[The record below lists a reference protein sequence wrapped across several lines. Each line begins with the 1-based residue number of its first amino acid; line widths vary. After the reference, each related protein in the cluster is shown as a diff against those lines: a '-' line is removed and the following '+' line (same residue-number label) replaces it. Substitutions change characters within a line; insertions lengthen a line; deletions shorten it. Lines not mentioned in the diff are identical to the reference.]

1 MSEWHPNQNDIDE
14 AARILSA
21 MEIVSQGA
29 GSFAQTL
36 MEVSP
41 GFALSLMEHLE
52 REFALAYPDEQTLP
66 EKAA

>member
-1 MSEWHPNQNDIDE
+1 MSEWHPTQNDIDE

-29 GSFAQTL
+29 GLFAQTL

-41 GFALSLMEHLE
+41 GFALSLIEHLE
-52 REFALAYPDEQTLP
+52 REFALAYNDEQAFT

>member
-1 MSEWHPNQNDIDE
+1 MSEWHPTQNDIDE

-29 GSFAQTL
+29 GLFAQTL

-52 REFALAYPDEQTLP
+52 REFALAYTDEKTLI
-66 EKAA
+66 ETAA